1 MSDIKISQMEPWI
14 GAVTGN
20 VEFPAVFANEN
31 YRIALSQLTTS
42 TFGFGSMALQNS
54 NAVNITG
61 GNVAVTALSGAITV
75 ANGGTGLGATPTNGQ
90 LLIGNGS
97 NYTLA
102 TLTAGSGVI
111 INNSSGAIEI
121 SATGSG
127 SVTSVGLDPGTT
139 GLTVSGTN
147 PITTSGTL
155 TLGGTLAVA
164 NGGTGATD
172 ASTALTNLGA
182 YPASNPS
189 GFTSNTGT
197 VTGVTGTAPI
207 ISSGGAAPAISISAA
222 TTSAA
227 GSMSSAD
234 KTKLDGIATN
244 ANNYVLPTATASTLG
259 GAKLFD
265 AAVQTVAA
273 NAVTTTAARTYGVQL
288 NASDQMVVNV
298 PWTSSGSGTVTS
310 VGGTGTVSGLTLS
323 GTVTTSGNL
332 TLGGTLSV
340 TASNFA
346 SQTANTIL
354 AAPTGVSGV
363 PTFRAIVAADIPT
376 LNQNTTGTASN
387 VTGTVAIANGGT
399 GAITAPLALT
409 ALGATTV
416 GGNVFTLT
424 NPSAITFPRFNAD
437 NTVSALDAAT
447 FRTAIGAGT
456 SSTTGTVTSVGGTG
470 TVNGITLTGTVTT
483 SGSLTLGGTLS
494 GVSLTTQV
502 TDTLPIANGGTNGT
516 ATPTAGTVAY
526 GTGTAYAFTSAGT
539 TGQVLLSNGSSAPSW
554 GGINGGTF

>member
-1 MSDIKISQMEPWI
+1 VSDIKISQMEPWI